1 MLNDGDWAGCLACPT
16 SAGSNRL
23 GWHEGFHVLLAVNPL
38 GVITG
43 FGFSSASTKDS
54 PLAETFFA
62 LRACPDPCVASV
74 GTPAQGSYAIDK
86 GFEDEDRHQYWQEDY
101 GAEVICTPKRNSRQP
116 WPKPWRRWLAG
127 ISQIVEIVNGSL
139 QHVFRLDH
147 GRPHA
152 LEGFQVRLTA
162 KIALHYQGFESG

>member
-23 GWHEGFHVLLAVNPL
+23 GWHEGFHVLLAVNPI

-62 LRACPDPCVASV
+62 LRACPDPRVTSFGVTCGDAAPALQVKKCVFDEV
-74 GTPAQGSYAIDK
+74 AQ
-86 GFEDEDRHQYWQEDY
+86 F
-101 GAEVICTPKRNSRQP
+101 
-116 WPKPWRRWLAG
+116 
-127 ISQIVEIVNGSL
+127 
-139 QHVFRLDH
+139 
-147 GRPHA
+147 
-152 LEGFQVRLTA
+152 VRGLCR
-162 KIALHYQGFESG
+162 KLLG